1 MGMRLHTYLPRIA
14 VLVIGVLALTAGLT
28 FAAGQT
34 SAPPSTTPAATT
46 TTQATLTV
54 PDLRNQAF
62 VFAKG
67 QLQDGGFAWKIA
79 GSVHGYAANT
89 VVSQSPAPGT
99 ELLDTG
105 SPLVTLTLARNAKYP
120 QTGAPMDESPYAG
133 TPLRLAGAA
142 VAPATTA
149 ATTTTAPAP
158 AAATTATTTTAAAPA
173 KPKAQPKQ
181 EALPQKRPPAF
192 VVPGAKKEPLDEIPL
207 TARAA
212 ALGTWLAAH
221 PKKSNANVKHWLFQN
236 EWIVAGA
243 RMGWW
248 HGAEALQ
255 TLITVDAKT
264 QELWGIGDKS
274 EMLAR
279 RTLAEVQAR
288 SG

>member
-1 MGMRLHTYLPRIA
+1 MRLQTYLPRIA
-14 VLVIGVLALTAGLT
+14 VLVIGALALTAGLT
-28 FAAGQT
+28 FAASQT
-34 SAPPSTTPAATT
+34 ASPTPSTTAATT
-46 TTQATLTV
+46 TAQATLTV

-67 QLQDGGFAWKIA
+67 QLEDGGFAWKVA
-79 GSVHGYAANT
+79 GSVHGYAANL

-99 ELLDTG
+99 KLLDTG
-105 SPLVTLTLARNAKYP
+105 SPLVTVTLARNAKYA
-120 QTGAPMDESPYAG
+120 QSGEPMDASPYAG
-133 TPLRLAGAA
+133 TPLRLAEAA
-142 VAPATTA
+142 VAPATTTTTTTPA
-149 ATTTTAPAP
+149 ATTTTAT
-158 AAATTATTTTAAAPA
+158 TTATATTPKPA
-173 KPKAQPKQ
+173 PKQ
-181 EALPQKRPPAF
+181 PALPQKRPPAF
-192 VVPGAKKEPLDEIPL
+192 VVPGARKEPLDEIPL

-221 PKKSNANVKHWLFQN
+221 PKKSKANVKHWLFQN
-236 EWIVAGA
+236 EWIVSGA

-255 TLITVDAKT
+255 TLIAVDSKT

-274 EMLAR
+274 EALAR